1 MPEFCRHGRFVQNCR
16 ICSPP
21 AQGAPARSGGTETA
35 PAAHSGRSAGPTRP
49 RRGGLVVRR
58 NVRSADDGYASDL
71 LAGVRAS
78 ADAQRLA
85 DEIAFA
91 VARLG
96 ELATDP
102 PGLYSQVA
110 AASDREEGTWL
121 ALLITYLS
129 PAAQAPFAGPA
140 AAAAQ
145 ASWASGATPDLTDLP
160 LGPRT
165 SHDPARGDE
174 TLRAYRAWA
183 ARNGGQEAAFT
194 GDGAWSPDRRFARIF
209 ERLALPGL
217 GRGGRYEL
225 LVVLGRLG
233 LYDLHPAA
241 LHVDGD
247 ATTVA
252 AKRLLGIGDRINLE
266 RRATALAEG
275 LDIPMAALDLALFN
289 WGQPTTERATM
300 GSSAEPDP
308 ALRELLG
315 EALGL

>member
-1 MPEFCRHGRFVQNCR
+1 M
-16 ICSPP
+16 
-21 AQGAPARSGGTETA
+21 
-35 PAAHSGRSAGPTRP
+35 
-49 RRGGLVVRR
+49 RRDVRT
-58 NVRSADDGYASDL
+58 ADDGYASDL
-71 LAGVRAS
+71 LPGVRAS
-78 ADAQRLA
+78 ADAERLA

-96 ELATDP
+96 ELATNP
-102 PGLYSQVA
+102 PGLYAQVA

-121 ALLITYLS
+121 ALLTTYLS

-145 ASWASGATPDLTDLP
+145 ASWASGAIPDLTDLP

-174 TLRAYRAWA
+174 TLRSYRAWA

-194 GDGAWSPDRRFARIF
+194 GDAAWSPDRRFARIF

-233 LYDLHPAA
+233 LYDLHPPA

-247 ATTVA
+247 STTMA
-252 AKRLLGIGDRINLE
+252 AKRLLGIGDRINIE
-266 RRATALAEG
+266 RRAAALAEG
-275 LDIPMAALDLALFN
+275 LDIPMAVLDLALFN

-300 GSSAEPDP
+300 GSSAEPDT

-315 EALGL
+315 ETLGV